1 MEKSSTPDPV
11 LQELDAYARKQT
23 IPLRYIEILK
33 QFYLGYREALH
44 VHGVEVSAC
53 KDLFNTYLRL
63 IEQQCLEPY
72 IFEPFH
78 VRKRTPFDHY
88 SFGLDLFRP
97 LIDRSLSTV
106 EGLEYLQH
114 IRAAL
119 EKGDNV
125 IFCAN
130 HQIEGDPQVIAL
142 LLEELSPQIAENCI
156 FVAGER
162 VTTDPLAVP
171 LSLGCN
177 LLCIYSKRYID
188 FPPEHKL
195 KKQLYNKRTMELM
208 SELLSEGG
216 KAIYVAPSGGRDRPN
231 ATGVFEVA
239 PFDPQSIEMLYL
251 MASRAGHPT
260 HFYPLALKT
269 YALLPPPES
278 IQVELGEVRLAKRSG
293 SHLAFGPEFDMHHF
307 PGSTIP
313 SKHQRREARAQYM
326 WKSVDALYQKFP

>member
-1 MEKSSTPDPV
+1 MEKNSIHDPV
-11 LQELDAYARKQT
+11 LQELDTYARKQT
-23 IPLRYIEILK
+23 IPLKYIEILK
-33 QFYLGYREALH
+33 HFYLGYREALH
-44 VHGVEVSAC
+44 AHGVEISAC
-53 KDLFNTYLRL
+53 KDLFHTYLKL

-72 IFEPFH
+72 TFEPFH
-78 VRKRTPFDHY
+78 VRKRAPFDHY
-88 SFGLDLFRP
+88 AFGLDLLRP
-97 LIDRSLSTV
+97 LIDRSLSAV
-106 EGLEYLQH
+106 EGLDHLQH

-130 HQIEGDPQVIAL
+130 HQIEADPQVIAL
-142 LLEELSPQIAENCI
+142 LLEEHAPYIAENCI

-162 VTTDPLAVP
+162 VITDPLAVP
-171 LSLGCN
+171 FSLGCN

-195 KKQLYNKRTMELM
+195 KKQLHNKRTMELM

-231 ATGVFEVA
+231 AKGVFEVA
-239 PFDPQSIEMLYL
+239 PFDPQSIEMFYL

-293 SHLAFGPEFDMHHF
+293 GHLAFGPEFDMEHF
-307 PGSTIP
+307 PGSTIA

-326 WKSVDALYQKFP
+326 WKSVDILYQKFP